1 MTKIKATFLEGDTK
15 YHISRPGGVPACN
28 ADAYFPYSN
37 KTELPRQSVCKNC
50 LRSSRAEYEEIPQH
64 IAAMPEGYRIMKV
77 GETITEECMFW
88 SMTVGPWKSAYSHEC
103 GGKLLFGRVAF
114 CCPVDV
120 QKTSDNADRGEPVSD
135 KCEYCKGTGYY
146 GDNGPGIEGNEEY
159 HECEQCKVDPENC
172 DCRFWARTDLTLDE
186 YSGPL
191 RHHPRCEHRVEYHGG
206 FATPDERDRLQHRIA
221 ELERKNELL
230 IHAIEA
236 NPSKAKVAELERERD
251 ELKRKVDQLIAID
264 KRVTDY
270 IDDLHREHEAEVNEL
285 KRRLDA
291 SAEASVHERTTVA
304 MLTEK
309 LEKAEAERDDY
320 RSQII
325 EIEKAHDALCDATK
339 GYTLENITTFIE
351 AMPPAEDLEGYEV
364 EYRYPRI
371 GDSAWLNHELRWK
384 VVEKEQRCGISAIVR
399 TPIIEYIPTEDI
411 TDALARDRVVC
422 DVRYSC
428 KTQWI
433 PAVLLVVDGRPE
445 KSVKYLVQ
453 LIESDDFVWFQ
464 ADHCRIRKDTI
475 ERLRGKK

>member
-1 MTKIKATFLEGDTK
+1 MGDPE
-15 YHISRPGGVPACN
+15 HI
-28 ADAYFPYSN
+28 
-37 KTELPRQSVCKNC
+37 T
-50 LRSSRAEYEEIPQH
+50 
-64 IAAMPEGYRIMKV
+64 AMSKGYRILKV
-77 GETITEECMFW
+77 GETITGECLAW
-88 SMTVGPWKSAYSHEC
+88 LEKYKEWHNTRLE
-103 GGKLLFGRVAF
+103 GKKVKYGTY

-120 QKTSDNADRGEPVSD
+120 QKTSDNADRGETVSD
-135 KCEYCKGTGYY
+135 K
-146 GDNGPGIEGNEEY
+146 
-159 HECEQCKVDPENC
+159 
-172 DCRFWARTDLTLDE
+172 
-186 YSGPL
+186 
-191 RHHPRCEHRVEYHGG
+191 EYHGG
-206 FATPDERDRLQHRIA
+206 FATPEERDRLLSRIA

-236 NPSKAKVAELERERD
+236 NPSKAKVAELER
-251 ELKRKVDQLIAID
+251 
-264 KRVTDY
+264 
-270 IDDLHREHEAEVNEL
+270 
-285 KRRLDA
+285 
-291 SAEASVHERTTVA
+291 
-304 MLTEK
+304 
-309 LEKAEAERDDY
+309 ERDDY

-453 LIESDDFVWFQ
+453 LIASEDFVWFQ
-464 ADHCRIRKDTI
+464 VDHCRIRKDTI